1 MLYICHDSRLQASP
15 HLYSQP
21 QVIYITSYSF
31 PKRSEG
37 CLQMSGHSSFVIL
50 VADPDSF
57 D

>member
-1 MLYICHDSRLQASP
+1 MLYICHDSRLQAYP

-21 QVIYITSYSF
+21 QVIYITSYSDL
-31 PKRSEG
+31 KAVYK
-37 CLQMSGHSSFVIL
+37 CSGHSSFVIL